1 MTAKTHTSSAWL
13 AAPGVI
19 TALMESGFEEDDI
32 TSLLETGAGPNAR
45 DRRGQTPM
53 HRVAR
58 FAASADVAAALLE
71 AGADPD
77 ARDREGRTPLHVA
90 ARWCANPATIR
101 VLLELG
107 ADSQAKDNAGMTPL
121 QVARVCRIPGEV
133 QDEVVLALEQLGQT
147 PDAPATTDEQ
157 WDALCAAAAAEG
169 VALKEYIIRELGHRA
184 GVATGG

>member
-121 QVARVCRIPGEV
+121 QLARVCRIPGEV
-133 QDEVVLALEQLGQT
+133 QDEVVLALEAAAGPT
-147 PDAPATTDEQ
+147 PDAPTIDEQ

-184 GVATGG
+184 GVASGG